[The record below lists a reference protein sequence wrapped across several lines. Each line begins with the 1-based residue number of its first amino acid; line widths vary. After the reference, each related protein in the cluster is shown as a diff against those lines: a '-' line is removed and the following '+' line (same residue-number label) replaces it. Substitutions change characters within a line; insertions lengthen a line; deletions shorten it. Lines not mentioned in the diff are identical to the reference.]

1 MDSVKVGKRNL
12 VGSNELGEVFE
23 KLLGCLPSYVKASF
37 FLDIVRKHDCFD
49 HKHNKEFDLI
59 IFGTGIPEELIYA
72 SGAKPYWILGGS
84 RSLSAF
90 ADDSV
95 PRDTDPVSRATLG
108 CLQNDTAD
116 FPRDT
121 LILVPLINDSS
132 RKLAYILKAK
142 GHPVH
147 TIYIPPTQGKAAEN
161 ELCRQ
166 GEACAE
172 AIYKHTGNRITK
184 QGLQKAQTK
193 IAEARK
199 QIHRFMQLTC
209 DKSKLFPSVW
219 RMLIL
224 HSYYCAD
231 DLSDWANHLRALNQQ
246 IASTDTRK
254 NTENTSSILL
264 LGSPIYFPNYKI
276 PFLIHEVKLDIAV
289 HLDYTVERFLRPY
302 HAEKALTIETLMQSF
317 YKKDCSSAYA
327 LNKSLFESVART
339 LAEMQIDGVVYHV
352 LKGQIEYD
360 FELERLEELFS
371 THSIPICR
379 LETDYNYQDI
389 EQLRI
394 RMEAFGEVLTQRKFR
409 KEALTR

>member
-12 VGSNELGEVFE
+12 VGSNELDEVFE

-49 HKHNKEFDLI
+49 YKHNKEFNLI

-90 ADDSV
+90 ADDFV

-116 FPRDT
+116 FPKDT

-147 TIYIPPTQGKAAEN
+147 TVYIPTTQGKVAEN
-161 ELCRQ
+161 ELFRQ

-172 AIYKHTGNRITK
+172 AIYRHTGKRITK
-184 QGLQKAQTK
+184 QGLQKAQAK
-193 IAEARK
+193 IAKARK
-199 QIHRFMQLTC
+199 QIQHFMQLTRAN
-209 DKSKLFPSVW
+209 SELLPSVW
-219 RMLIL
+219 RMFIL
-224 HSYYCAD
+224 HSYYCAE

-246 IASTDTRK
+246 LESTSILKSTK
-254 NTENTSSILL
+254 KASSILL
-264 LGSPIYFPNYKI
+264 MGSPVYFPNYKI

-302 HAEKALTIETLMQSF
+302 HAEKAPTIEMLMQSF

-327 LNKSLFESVART
+327 ENKSLFEAVSRT
-339 LAEMQIDGVVYHV
+339 VAEMQIDGVVYHV

-371 THSIPICR
+371 SHSIPVCR

-394 RMEAFGEVLTQRKFR
+394 RMEAFGEVLEQKQFR
-409 KEALTR
+409 REALAI